1 MDAVSTLMWTY
12 VVVVVVATALFL
24 LYLYLRYEALVEDIK
39 MDTAEGILRHERIWD
54 PDNECG

>member
-1 MDAVSTLMWTY
+1 MWVY

-24 LYLYLRYEALVEDIK
+24 LYLHLRYLSLVEDIK
-39 MDTAEGILRHERIWD
+39 LDIAEGVLRHERIWD